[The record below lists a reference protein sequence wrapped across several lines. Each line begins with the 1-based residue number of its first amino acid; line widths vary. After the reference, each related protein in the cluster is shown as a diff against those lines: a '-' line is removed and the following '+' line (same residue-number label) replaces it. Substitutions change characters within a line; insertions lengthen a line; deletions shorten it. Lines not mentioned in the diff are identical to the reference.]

1 MSGNTVRDPGELADQ
16 LRNASGLT
24 CEVSMQVT
32 NPGPGEPVSE
42 VPCLDKGARPAALF
56 ASQHK
61 HERLQIT
68 TRFLHYQGNVCPDSL
83 HCVRHAGRRQ
93 VRYRCQP
100 GPIRLATTCVCN
112 VLE

>member
-1 MSGNTVRDPGELADQ
+1 MSGNTVRDPDELADQ

-32 NPGPGEPVSE
+32 NPGLGEPVSE
-42 VPCLDKGARPAALF
+42 VPCLEKGARPAALF

-68 TRFLHYQGNVCPDSL
+68 PRSLHYQGNVCFDSL

-93 VRYRCQP
+93 VSNRCP
-100 GPIRLATTCVCN
+100 HGPVSIVTNGIGRSLD
-112 VLE
+112 